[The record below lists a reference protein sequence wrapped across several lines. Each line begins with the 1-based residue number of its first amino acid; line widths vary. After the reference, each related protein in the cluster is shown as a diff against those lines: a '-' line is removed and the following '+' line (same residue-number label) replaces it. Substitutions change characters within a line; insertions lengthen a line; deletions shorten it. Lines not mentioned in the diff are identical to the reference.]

1 MVRRGAVCIRRIY
14 GTQTK
19 IVIKIN
25 VYFKFFVVKNDGNFL
40 VTYVRVQLC
49 CSKFRTILIF
59 EKLKTL
65 SLKLKPVHDLALL
78 KIVVLLVPGGYSC
91 PVMVLKIVR
100 GVCSCTSTNQYAGCS
115 DNTSSLVA
123 P

>member
-1 MVRRGAVCIRRIY
+1 M
-14 GTQTK
+14 
-19 IVIKIN
+19 
-25 VYFKFFVVKNDGNFL
+25 VKNDGNVL

-78 KIVVLLVPGGYSC
+78 KIVVLLVPGGVQLSC
-91 PVMVLKIVR
+91 HGTKN
-100 GVCSCTSTNQYAGCS
+100 STGRVQLY
-115 DNTSSLVA
+115 
-123 P
+123 